1 MSFDFQRGFVTGGA
15 DKSVKFWD
23 FELVK
28 DENSTQKRSVDI
40 FCVFFFFFWSDNG
53 EPLQGLWTCVFL
65 LSSRGFFEFW
75 FVFVEYLLF
84 FLILSVMLGFL

>member
-28 DENSTQKRSVDI
+28 DENSTQKRWVDI
-40 FCVFFFFFWSDNG
+40 FFFFF
-53 EPLQGLWTCVFL
+53 
-65 LSSRGFFEFW
+65 
-75 FVFVEYLLF
+75 
-84 FLILSVMLGFL
+84 